1 VTFPRGVPFPQEIR
15 AVVFDMDGLL
25 LDTETV
31 YQAAMIEAG
40 QTFGV
45 DFTAAT
51 YRSMVGKTN
60 PECGVMLRELY
71 GPSFAVDDYFTRVWS
86 DVELILEA
94 EVRLK
99 TGVMEILD
107 YLDALGVPRAIATSN
122 SRQAVDRY
130 LGRFD
135 LVKRFHAVVANAD
148 VTRHKPHPDP
158 YLEAARRLNVHP
170 TLCLALEDSHPGVR
184 AAHAAG
190 MMTIMVPDILDPNE
204 EMHDKC
210 VHIADSL
217 HVVLGLLKAAA

>member
-1 VTFPRGVPFPQEIR
+1 M
-15 AVVFDMDGLL
+15 A
-25 LDTETV
+25 
-31 YQAAMIEAG
+31 
-40 QTFGV
+40 
-45 DFTAAT
+45 
-51 YRSMVGKTN
+51 
-60 PECGVMLRELY
+60 
-71 GPSFAVDDYFTRVWS
+71 PSFPVEAYFARTWS
-86 DVELILEA
+86 DVEAILEA

-148 VTRHKPHPDP
+148 VVRHKPHPDP

-190 MMTIMVPDILDPNE
+190 MMTIMVPDILDPDRGDARQVRARRREPARGDGPAEGGRLTGAPQVSPPDPSRNT
-204 EMHDKC
+204 
-210 VHIADSL
+210 
-217 HVVLGLLKAAA
+217 

>member
-1 VTFPRGVPFPQEIR
+1 MTFPRGVQ

-40 QTFGV
+40 QAFGIE
-45 DFTAAT
+45 FTAAT
-51 YRSMVGKTN
+51 YRTMVGKTN
-60 PECGVMLRELY
+60 PESAVMLRELH
-71 GPSFAVDDYFTRVWS
+71 GPDFPVEAYFKRVWS
-86 DVELILEA
+86 DVEILLEA

-122 SRQAVDRY
+122 SREAVERY

-135 LVKRFHAVVANAD
+135 LVKRFHTVVANAD
-148 VTRHKPHPDP
+148 VTRHKPFPDP

-210 VHIADSL
+210 VHVAESL

>member
-1 VTFPRGVPFPQEIR
+1 VSFPRGVQ

-40 QTFGV
+40 RAFGV

-60 PECGVMLRELY
+60 PECAGMLRDLY
-71 GPSFAVDDYFTRVWS
+71 GQTFPVEDYFKRTWA
-86 DVELILEA
+86 DVEIILEA

-107 YLDALGVPRAIATSN
+107 YLDALGLPRAIATSN
-122 SRQAVDRY
+122 SRQAAERY

-135 LVKRFHAVVANAD
+135 LFKRFHAVVAHAD
-148 VTRHKPHPDP
+148 VARHKPHPDP

-190 MMTIMVPDILDPNE
+190 MMTVMVPDILDPNE
-204 EMHDKC
+204 EMHEKC
-210 VHIADSL
+210 VHVADSL
-217 HVVLGLLKAAA
+217 HVVMDLLKAAA

>member
-1 VTFPRGVPFPQEIR
+1 MSFPRVVQ

-31 YQAAMIEAG
+31 YRAAMVEAG
-40 QTFGV
+40 SAFGIPM
-45 DFTAAT
+45 TGEIYA
-51 YRSMVGKTN
+51 SMVGKTS
-60 PECGVMLRELY
+60 PESAVMLTQLF
-71 GPSFAVDDYFTRVWS
+71 GAKFPVQDYFARVWT
-86 DVELILEA
+86 DVELLLEA

-107 YLDALGVPRAIATSN
+107 HLDALGMPRAIATSN
-122 SRQAVDRY
+122 SHQSVNRY

-135 LVKRFHAVVANAD
+135 LVRRFHTVVANTD
-148 VTRHKPHPDP
+148 VERHKPHPDP

-170 TLCLALEDSHPGVR
+170 SMCVALEDSHPGVR

-190 MMTIMVPDILDPNE
+190 MMTVMVPDILDPNE

-210 VHIADSL
+210 IHVAESL
-217 HVVLGLLKAAA
+217 HKVLELLKAV

>member
-1 VTFPRGVPFPQEIR
+1 VSFPRGVE

-40 QTFGV
+40 QAFG
-45 DFTAAT
+45 AL
-51 YRSMVGKTN
+51 MVGKTN
-60 PECGVMLRELY
+60 PECGVMLQELY
-71 GPSFAVDDYFTRVWS
+71 GSSFPVEAYFQRTWA
-86 DVELILEA
+86 DVETLLEA

-107 YLDALGVPRAIATSN
+107 YLDALAIPRAIATSN

-135 LVKRFHAVVANAD
+135 LVRRFHAVVANAD
-148 VTRHKPHPDP
+148 VVRHKPHPDP

-170 TLCLALEDSHPGVR
+170 ARCLALEDSHPGVR

-190 MMTIMVPDILDPNE
+190 MMTVMVPDILDPTE
-204 EMHDKC
+204 EIQAKC
-210 VHIADSL
+210 VHIAQSL
-217 HVVLGLLKAAA
+217 HVVLDLLKAAA

>member
-1 VTFPRGVPFPQEIR
+1 VTFPRGVQ

-40 QTFGV
+40 RAFDI

-51 YRSMVGKTN
+51 YQSMVGKTN
-60 PECGVMLRELY
+60 PECAVMLRDLY
-71 GPSFAVDDYFTRVWS
+71 GPTFPVEAYFARTWS
-86 DVELILEA
+86 DVEILLEA

-107 YLDALGVPRAIATSN
+107 YLDALGLPRAIATSN

-170 TLCLALEDSHPGVR
+170 SLCLALEDSHPGVR

-210 VHIADSL
+210 VHVADSL